1 MIFDDFKQPAGSGS
15 PRKRVRRRRASGGS
29 AREGFGSSHRN
40 GTFEKAVR
48 LHEPVRG
55 TDEHGNIVWLWVLG
69 ILIVAAAGFAFYLHN
84 ARSAPRMLSGEAPT
98 ARLTPFVDPILAPLP
113 AGAAGYDVE
122 ALDALA
128 SQFRQEREN
137 AGRDDAEIYAA
148 AASITGF
155 LREALIDRDRH
166 LQRLEDL
173 GPGHNPAE
181 RKHLELAVDVSW
193 QRNSTAHRDSIEQ
206 AWTRLRQLEQG
217 RFRTE
222 ADAAPA
228 GL

>member
-1 MIFDDFKQPAGSGS
+1 MIFDDFKQPAGSGLS
-15 PRKRVRRRRASGGS
+15 RKRVRRRRTSE
-29 AREGFGSSHRN
+29 REGSGSPRRN
-40 GTFEKAVR
+40 GAFEKAVR
-48 LHEPVRG
+48 LHESVRG
-55 TDEHGNIVWLWVLG
+55 TDERGNIVWLWVLG

-84 ARSAPRMLSGEAPT
+84 ARSAPRMLPGEAPT
-98 ARLTPFVDPILAPLP
+98 TLLTPFVDPILAPLP
-113 AGAAGYDVE
+113 VGAAGYDVE

-128 SQFRQEREN
+128 SQFRREREN

-155 LREALIDRDRH
+155 LREALMDRDRH

-173 GPGHNPAE
+173 GPGRNPAE

-206 AWTRLRQLEQG
+206 AWTRLLRLEQG
-217 RFRTE
+217 RFR
-222 ADAAPA
+222 AGSDAA